1 MKILVIG
8 SGGREHAIAW
18 KLGLSNRCEKLYIAP
33 GNSGTSLV
41 GENVNLDISDFGK
54 VGRFVM
60 EHQIDMVVV
69 GPEDPLVKGF
79 ADYFAANPTFQ
90 NVMVIGPCQKG
101 AMLEGSKDFAKEFM
115 QRHGIPTAKYQTFTK
130 DSIVEARKFLSTM
143 QPPYVIKAD
152 GLAAGKGVVICNS
165 IEEANSEL
173 DEMLLKERFGQS
185 SAKVVIEEFLTGI
198 EISVFAI
205 TDGKSYCLLPSAKDY
220 KRIGEGDTGPN
231 TGGMGA
237 VSPVPF
243 ATSDFMS
250 KVESLI
256 VAPTVNG
263 LANEGISYTGFLF
276 FGLISVKGDP
286 YVIEYNV
293 RLGDPETEAIIPLIE
308 SDLVS
313 LFESAAKGNL
323 SQSQVSISPLHSATV
338 VIASGG
344 YPGDFEKGIEITCLN
359 KIEESLVFHAGM
371 SRKADKLV
379 TSGGRVVAI
388 TSLAPTLAEALEK
401 SFASAEKVEFDKKYF
416 RKDIGSDLLDK

>member
-41 GENVNLDISDFGK
+41 GENVNLDVSDFEK
-54 VGRFVM
+54 VGRFVV

-69 GPEDPLVKGF
+69 GPEDPLVNGF
-79 ADYFAANPTFQ
+79 ADYFAANPDLQ

-115 QRHGIPTAKYQTFTK
+115 QRHGIPTAKYKTFAK
-130 DSIVEARKFLSTM
+130 ESIAEARKFLSTM

-165 IEEANSEL
+165 IIEANSEL

-250 KVESLI
+250 KVESRI

-263 LANEGISYTGFLF
+263 LAKEGISYKGFLF
-276 FGLISVKGDP
+276 FGLISVKGNP

-293 RLGDPETEAIIPLIE
+293 RLGDPETEAIIPLVE
-308 SDLVS
+308 SDLVN
-313 LFESAAKGNL
+313 LFEDAAKGNL
-323 SQSQVSISPLHSATV
+323 SQSQVLISPLHSATV

-344 YPGDFEKGIEITCLN
+344 YPGDFEKGIEITGVN

-371 SRKADKLV
+371 SKNANKLV
-379 TSGGRVVAI
+379 TSGGRVMAI
-388 TSLAPTLAEALEK
+388 TSLATTLNKALEK
-401 SFASAEKVEFDKKYF
+401 SFASAEKVEFDNKYF
-416 RKDIGSDLLDK
+416 RRDIGSDLLDN